1 MWKKKCI
8 FAFRNMKRSL
18 LILLYLSAA
27 MGARGQYT
35 RLAGDPSH
43 TALYLDAGRIW
54 NYNLYEHSRWG
65 GGLMLTTHPSNF
77 IFSQIDAE
85 GYLGYGTYDQRW
97 KYGAALDEL
106 IHDSP
111 FHSALYQRIEHDYFT
126 AGSRHI
132 ANPWSRGQ
140 LLGGFMSHRMTEES
154 LVTFGYRWNTQPWR
168 WAVEFT
174 WGERRCLFN
183 ETNLLYAKQDLM
195 NYERFGRLRLLIRH
209 SSGFAAQYEYLSD
222 WKTMR
227 LLADFRRSIPLSIL
241 KLDLYAQGGVTPK
254 GNRYIDLFDLGGFF
268 SAPLYLERGFSTIR
282 PNEFTSNTFASF
294 YLRLQTAAPF
304 FKSYNP
310 LFGTGTNPSPFFS
323 INALWGMLWNQDEN
337 GQRPWLV
344 SYLQAPN
351 RGLLEVSL
359 GIDGIIRYGVTDWGV
374 AVAYRIT
381 SPTAA
386 YHNTDA
392 RHNIAILITAKLTD

>member
-27 MGARGQYT
+27 MGACGQYL
-35 RLAGDPSH
+35 RLVGDSSR
-43 TALYLDAGRIW
+43 TALYIDAGRIC

-77 IFSQIDAE
+77 IFNKIDAA
-85 GYLGYGTYDQRW
+85 GYLGYGTRDKRW
-97 KYGAALDEL
+97 KYGAALDEHL
-106 IHDSP
+106 RNSP
-111 FHSALYQRIEHDYFT
+111 FQSALYQRFEHDYFA

-132 ANPWSRGQ
+132 ANPWSGGQ
-140 LLGGFMSHRMTEES
+140 LLGGFMSRRMTEDI
-154 LVTFGYRWNTQPWR
+154 LVTFGYRWHTRPWR

-183 ETNLLYAKQDLM
+183 ETDLLYASQDLL
-195 NYERFGRLRLLIRH
+195 NYERFGRLRLSIRH
-209 SSGFAAQYEYLSD
+209 SSGFAAQYEYFSD

-227 LLADFRRSIPLSIL
+227 LLADYRRTIPFSFL

-254 GNRYIDLFDLGGFF
+254 YNKYIDMFDLGGFYN
-268 SAPLYLERGFSTIR
+268 APLYLERGFSTIR

-294 YLRLQTAAPF
+294 YLRLQTAAPLF
-304 FKSYNP
+304 RTYNP
-310 LFGTGTNPSPFFS
+310 LFGTGTNPTPFLS
-323 INALWGMLWNQDEN
+323 INALWGMLWGQDEN
-337 GQRPWLV
+337 GQRPWLT
-344 SYLQAPN
+344 SSLQSPN
-351 RGLLEVSL
+351 RGILEVSI
-359 GIDGIIRYGVTDWGV
+359 GMDGIIHYGVVDWGV

-386 YHNTDA
+386 YHNTNA

>member
-27 MGARGQYT
+27 MGACGQYL
-35 RLAGDPSH
+35 RLVGDSSR
-43 TALYLDAGRIW
+43 TALYIDAGRIW

-65 GGLMLTTHPSNF
+65 GGLMLTTHPSNS
-77 IFSQIDAE
+77 IFNKIDAA
-85 GYLGYGTYDQRW
+85 GYLGYGTRDKRW
-97 KYGAALDEL
+97 KYGAALDEHL
-106 IHDSP
+106 RNSP
-111 FHSALYQRIEHDYFT
+111 FQSALYQRFEHDYFA

-132 ANPWSRGQ
+132 ANPWSGGQ
-140 LLGGFMSHRMTEES
+140 LLGGFMSRRMTEDL
-154 LVTFGYRWNTQPWR
+154 LVTFGYRWHTRPWR

-183 ETNLLYAKQDLM
+183 ETDLLYASQDLL
-195 NYERFGRLRLLIRH
+195 NYERFGRLRLSIRH
-209 SSGFAAQYEYLSD
+209 SSGFAAQYEYFSD

-227 LLADFRRSIPLSIL
+227 LLADYRRTIPFSFL

-254 GNRYIDLFDLGGFF
+254 YNKYIDMFDLGGFYN
-268 SAPLYLERGFSTIR
+268 APLYLERGFSTIR

-294 YLRLQTAAPF
+294 YLRLQTAAPLF
-304 FKSYNP
+304 RTYNP
-310 LFGTGTNPSPFFS
+310 LFGTGTNPTPFFS
-323 INALWGMLWNQDEN
+323 INALWGMLWGQDEN
-337 GQRPWLV
+337 GQRPWLT
-344 SYLQAPN
+344 SSLQSPN
-351 RGLLEVSL
+351 RGILEVSI
-359 GIDGIIRYGVTDWGV
+359 GMDGIIHYGVVDWGV

-386 YHNTDA
+386 YHNTVA